1 MAGGQLRTA
10 LGQTVLRDEEEVKE
24 EEGLVTENRT
34 KPEQSTAVE
43 RECPS
48 NPQKKGHQKSLDTI
62 LEPGLGSWLC
72 RGHSVLS
79 SVKQCW

>member
-1 MAGGQLRTA
+1 M
-10 LGQTVLRDEEEVKE
+10 GQTVLRDEEEVKE

-48 NPQKKGHQKSLDTI
+48 NPQKTGHQKSLDTMVW
-62 LEPGLGSWLC
+62 GLGSAV
-72 RGHSVLS
+72 GT
-79 SVKQCW
+79 QCFLL